1 MKQKFLM
8 ILALV
13 FSLCLPA
20 KADGDKVITFDKL
33 PAAAQALLKEHF
45 ADKTP
50 LVITADWDD
59 FKVAYPSGESV
70 EFDKKGNWKDI
81 DCRLSAVPEALI
93 PAQISSVIEQNF
105 PGAVI
110 VKIDRDRKGYEVK
123 LDNGLEI
130 ELNKR
135 FQIIDMDD

>member
-1 MKQKFLM
+1 MKQKLLV

-13 FSLCLPA
+13 FSMCLPA

>member
-1 MKQKFLM
+1 MKQKLLM

>member
-93 PAQISSVIEQNF
+93 PAQICSVIEQNF